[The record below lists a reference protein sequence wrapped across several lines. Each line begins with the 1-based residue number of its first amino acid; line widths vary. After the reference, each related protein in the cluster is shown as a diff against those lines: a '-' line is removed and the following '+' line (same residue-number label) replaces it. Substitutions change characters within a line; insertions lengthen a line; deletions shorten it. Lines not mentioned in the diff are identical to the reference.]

1 LGVISEHELYTRKE
15 VKLRMGLKDAALREA
30 QAKGLRAAKIGRNK
44 FYLGRD
50 IIAYVQQQAEDQDL
64 NATSDA

>member
-1 LGVISEHELYTRKE
+1 
-15 VKLRMGLKDAALREA
+15 MGLKDAALREA

-64 NATSDA
+64 NAPSDA